1 MEAWLLIYLQLAGGL
16 VVLLLGGDLL
26 VRGAVALAR
35 TLGVSPLVIGL
46 TVVAFGT
53 SAPELIVSVDA
64 AWNGVPG
71 LAIGNVVGSNVANVL
86 LVLGAPAIV
95 FPIVCQAPS
104 LNRDLIVM
112 IGASLL
118 FIAFCWSGT
127 LVAWHGAILVTLL
140 LAFLVHSYVSERDDG
155 PGREEYGEEFDG
167 VGAFPRST
175 PVFLGFIAAGLAGL
189 LFGSHLLIDG
199 AVGIARA
206 WGVTETVIGLTLV
219 ALGTSLPELAT
230 TVAAAIR
237 RQGGI
242 AVGNVVGSNMFNILG
257 VMGVTALLVPVPIPE
272 RTLHFDLWVM
282 LGAALIPL
290 PFALR
295 RRPIRR
301 AAGVAFAAA
310 YLGFVLVQYLG
321 APRLPLVTAYAS
333 P

>member
-1 MEAWLLIYLQLAGGL
+1 M
-16 VVLLLGGDLL
+16 
-26 VRGAVALAR
+26 
-35 TLGVSPLVIGL
+35 
-46 TVVAFGT
+46 
-53 SAPELIVSVDA
+53 
-64 AWNGVPG
+64 
-71 LAIGNVVGSNVANVL
+71 
-86 LVLGAPAIV
+86 
-95 FPIVCQAPS
+95 
-104 LNRDLIVM
+104 
-112 IGASLL
+112 
-118 FIAFCWSGT
+118 
-127 LVAWHGAILVTLL
+127 TLL
-140 LAFLVHSYVSERDDG
+140 LAFLVHSYVSERDEG

-175 PVFLGFIAAGLAGL
+175 PMFLGFIAAGLAGL

-199 AVGIARA
+199 AVGVARA